1 MPNTTEKTSGKGGPL
16 PPPPRGAVTC
26 VVTPPMPSSKVPS
39 PSAASSARSTSAAA
53 SCDSGRCA
61 SSVSEARSAGAPVSA
76 EGEGE
81 VEGVSEALQPL
92 HAPLVE
98 GVGVPVGEARLLG
111 VSEG

>member
-1 MPNTTEKTSGKGGPL
+1 MPYTTEQTSGKGGPL
-16 PPPPRGAVTC
+16 PPRGCVTC
-26 VVTPPMPSSKVPS
+26 VVTPPTPSSRLPS

-53 SCDSGRCA
+53 SCDRGRCA
-61 SSVSEARSAGAPVSA
+61 SRVSDTRSAGAPVSA
-76 EGEGE
+76 EGVGEG
-81 VEGVSEALQPL
+81 VGVSEALHPS